1 MNYSFDINGIE
12 VNARYSEENINDI
25 FIPLLKKMKEL
36 RDLKK
41 GRVLV
46 MLAAPPGSGKSTLL
60 SFLKYL
66 SENTKG
72 LDPVSIIGM
81 DGFHRYQEYLVSHT
95 IERDGRSIPM
105 VEVKGAPETFD
116 LEKLLAKVKSV
127 SAGEK
132 CGWPEYNRMTHNP
145 LEDAIVV
152 DSDIVIL
159 EGNYLLLK
167 DEGWDKLKDY
177 ADLTISV
184 TADENMLRQRLIDRK
199 MKSGKTRE
207 QAKEFVEFSDMYN
220 VRTVLERS
228 QDADIKLEILPDGS
242 YKSE

>member
-105 VEVKGAPETFD
+105 VEVKGAPETFE

>member
-46 MLAAPPGSGKSTLL
+46 MLAAPPGSGKSTIL